1 MIYTK
6 FYELGDFDMR
16 EILRYAGSKE
26 VGAVTELARSCIA
39 EAVPMCR
46 GSVCWCE
53 VDVGISCGEVDLSF
67 AKTDSR
73 ALAKNLGGCR
83 RAVIFGA
90 TVGLEADRLIKRYSR
105 LDTARAVMLQAIGA
119 ERIEALCDAFCADI
133 EENVAERGLFT
144 RPRFSPGYGDLPLE
158 IQRDFVRVL
167 DCRRKI
173 GVTLN
178 ESLLMSPSKSVTAI
192 IGLSDKPCGVTSGDC
207 VYCGKRDC
215 AYRKEEK

>member
-133 EENVAERGLFT
+133 EGNVAERGLFT

-207 VYCGKRDC
+207 GYCGKRDC

>member
-215 AYRKEEK
+215 ADRKEEK

>member
-53 VDVGISCGEVDLSF
+53 VDVGISSGEVDLSF

-133 EENVAERGLFT
+133 EENAAARGLFT

-167 DCRRKI
+167 DCKRKI

-192 IGLSDKPCGVTSGDC
+192 IGLSDKPCGVASGGC
-207 VYCGKRDC
+207 GYCGKRDC

>member
-207 VYCGKRDC
+207 GYGGKRDC